1 MLLGIRP
8 VFKCI
13 LFWWKCIRIIFA
25 LFLQKLYS
33 YKCFVG
39 HKLSLFGMVLRLL
52 LSDEIVL
59 KVRHFLCCI
68 MIFLLFKYMMCTEF
82 KLFLFIFFQM
92 HNCMVIMNFP
102 RYSNCIFYIIFRIN
116 FALFFDII
124 YLLLML
130 IVVLTELQTIF
141 DPSELKSLWNKI
153 LIFMIFII
161 VKKCTTLMQQYS
173 SW

>member
-1 MLLGIRP
+1 MGISWECLGTSANFIFMLLGIRP

-102 RYSNCIFYIIFRIN
+102 RYSNCRPSYR
-116 FALFFDII
+116 LF
-124 YLLLML
+124 L
-130 IVVLTELQTIF
+130 IHQNLNLYGIR
-141 DPSELKSLWNKI
+141 
-153 LIFMIFII
+153 
-161 VKKCTTLMQQYS
+161 Y
-173 SW
+173 

>member
-1 MLLGIRP
+1 MDYFSLYRKIMYEETKIDYRINFYVLRMSWKSTSTNFIFMLLGIRP

-68 MIFLLFKYMMCTEF
+68 MIFVVFKYLMCTEF

-92 HNCMVIMNFP
+92 HNCMVKMNFP
-102 RYSNCIFYIIFRIN
+102 RYSNCIFHII
-116 FALFFDII
+116 LF
-124 YLLLML
+124 
-130 IVVLTELQTIF
+130 E
-141 DPSELKSLWNKI
+141 N
-153 LIFMIFII
+153 
-161 VKKCTTLMQQYS
+161 
-173 SW
+173 